1 MRQFICLAISCLLYH
16 VAFTQASTF
25 KVSRKK
31 DTSTSY
37 IQLPQYE
44 NGKEN
49 ILWLD
54 SIPEP
59 GTAVWLWSEKI
70 IPTRFHFA
78 SPGLIAHPGNCKQ
91 LDANAIGILQW
102 AKKPEAKLCLIVTE
116 VFVNDK
122 VYPAYWPYLIRFR

>member
-1 MRQFICLAISCLLYH
+1 MRPFILLAMFCLLCRG
-16 VAFTQASTF
+16 AFTQASTF

-31 DTSTSY
+31 DTATSY

-44 NGKEN
+44 KGKEN

-54 SIPEP
+54 SMPEA
-59 GTAVWLWSEKI
+59 GTAVWLWSPKI

-78 SPGLIAHPGNCKQ
+78 SPGVLAHPGNCKQ

-102 AKKPEAKLCLIVTE
+102 AKTPEAKLHLIITE

-122 VYPAYWPYLIRFR
+122 LYPAYWPYLIKFR